1 MDFSKLKKF
10 IPLFVVVFLA
20 LITIPNSCSIVQ
32 PNQRGVEVKL
42 GVMKAE
48 TLQPGMH
55 WHAPYIS
62 KIRKFNLEP
71 KTYEVMFS
79 VGTDGAITKD
89 MQTVGATVAVR
100 YNYDD
105 TRIAD
110 IITKYQ
116 GNSIIESAMKDNV
129 KASLKETVGRY
140 SIYDLV
146 SEQNNITAQVSEAML
161 TRMKDYPIAINQTT
175 ITNWDWA
182 DAFDQR
188 IQETAAAAQEVKKA
202 AQELEL
208 AQTRAQKQVVDA
220 QAQLDAQKLTAES
233 ERIKAETEAYTM
245 KTKNNAIA
253 ATLST
258 QRETWEHDEKMAFYN
273 KWDGKQPGA
282 NATEYI
288 VTPQYSALTNI
299 AGK

>member
-1 MDFSKLKKF
+1 MDFKKLKKF
-10 IPLFVVVFLA
+10 IPLFVVAFLA
-20 LITIPNSCSIVQ
+20 LITIPNCCSIVQ

-42 GVMKAE
+42 GVMKNG
-48 TLQPGMH
+48 TLMPGMH
-55 WHAPYIS
+55 WHAPFIATI
-62 KIRKFNLEP
+62 KKFNLEP
-71 KTYEVMFS
+71 KTYEVTFL
-79 VGTDGAITKD
+79 VGTDGAVTKD

-100 YNYDD
+100 YNYDEA
-105 TRIAD
+105 RIAD

-116 GNSIIESAMKDNV
+116 GNQIIESAMKDNV
-129 KASLKETVGRY
+129 KASLKETVGKY

-146 SEQNNITAQVSEAML
+146 TEQNSITKQVADAML
-161 TRMKDYPIAINQTT
+161 ERMKDYPIAISQTT
-175 ITNWDWA
+175 ITNYDWE
-182 DAFDQR
+182 DSFNQR
-188 IQETAAAAQEVKKA
+188 IQETAAATQEVKKA

-220 QAQLDAQKLTAES
+220 QAQLDAQRLTAES

-253 ATLST
+253 ATLAT
-258 QRETWEHDEKMAFYN
+258 QRETWDHDEKMAFYN

-282 NATEYI
+282 NASEYI
-288 VTPQYSALTNI
+288 VTPQYSALTNV